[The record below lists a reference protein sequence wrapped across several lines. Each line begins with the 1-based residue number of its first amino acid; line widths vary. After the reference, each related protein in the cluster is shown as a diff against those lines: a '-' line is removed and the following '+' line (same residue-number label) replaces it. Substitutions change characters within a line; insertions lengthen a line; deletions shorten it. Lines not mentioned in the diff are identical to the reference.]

1 MNIANQ
7 FRKDY
12 CRLAYWLLLSGLL
25 LAAGC
30 QNGGALPPGRK
41 ELGALAAQSPK
52 SPKTNDQPATTDDL
66 VVYLDVSEPMKG
78 YVLSGGQSVFSQT
91 LRSLRE
97 FAATQ
102 STPVK
107 VHLRTVSKEV
117 GPPQS
122 NAALADASYSQKIYT
137 GSQSNLVGAIS
148 VFSQNLYTAPTSTP
162 VTAPSRSSSPGA
174 ALGVKA
180 IASPAPAETI
190 AAAQAPPRF
199 HVLVTDGVQYA
210 EQARASYG
218 CAAGADAF
226 CVQQKIRALLDQG
239 WAGVALGM
247 RSEYCCAFFSENDQ
261 RWVKFDTKS
270 LPPDEYRPFYLFIF
284 SPDHTALDDF
294 VISLKASLRKSI
306 NPNPPL
312 RELPLTAQYAKGT
325 PGFER
330 DADFKP
336 RDKGRLRCAK
346 LSGKPE
352 DPLFVSLQLQEE
364 SHAVTIPFEISLTV
378 HWSEHGKD
386 AGAPQELAQLLD
398 WSLQKVYPR
407 QEQSGY
413 RYPEIELNKVTADE
427 QGRFVVGASAQ
438 WQHSAGAGAWRGYRL
453 SGRFKRDAEP
463 GWIGQWSTQRDT
475 TPSAG
480 SRTLDLRSTL
490 LGLWRNPVLEKQPIT
505 EVYLRIGP
513 M

>member
-1 MNIANQ
+1 M
-7 FRKDY
+7 
-12 CRLAYWLLLSGLL
+12 

-30 QNGGALPPGRK
+30 PNGGMPPPGRK
-41 ELGALAAQSPK
+41 ELGATATMTSKLSK
-52 SPKTNDQPATTDDL
+52 LNNQPATTDDL
-66 VVYLDVSEPMKG
+66 VVYLDISEPMKG

-97 FAATQ
+97 FATTQ
-102 STPVK
+102 SAPVK

-122 NAALADASYSQKIYT
+122 NAALADASYGQKIYT

-148 VFSQNLYTAPTSTP
+148 IFNQNLYTAPTPTP
-162 VTAPSRSSSPGA
+162 VTNPLWPSPPGA
-174 ALGVKA
+174 AIGIKA
-180 IASPAPAETI
+180 IATATPAPTVSI
-190 AAAQAPPRF
+190 AVSQGPPRF

-210 EQARASYG
+210 EQSRVSDG
-218 CAAGADAF
+218 CASGADAF
-226 CVQQKIRALLDQG
+226 CVQQKIRSLLDQG
-239 WAGVALGM
+239 WAGVALGL
-247 RSEYCCAFFSENDQ
+247 RSEYCCAFFSENNQ
-261 RWVKFDTKS
+261 KWIKFDTRS
-270 LPPDEYRPFYLFIF
+270 LPPDEHRPFYLFIF
-284 SPDHTALDDF
+284 SPDHKELDDF

-312 RELPLTAQYAKGT
+312 RELPLTANYAKGV

-346 LSGKPE
+346 LNGKPE
-352 DPLFVSLQLQEE
+352 EPLFISLQLQEE
-364 SHAVTIPFEISLTV
+364 SSAVAISFELSLTV
-378 HWSEHGKD
+378 YWSEHGKD

-398 WSLQKVYPR
+398 WSLEKVYPR
-407 QEQSGY
+407 LEQPGY
-413 RYPEIELNKVTADE
+413 RYPEIELNKFMADE
-427 QGRFVVGASAQ
+427 HGRFVIEATAQ
-438 WQHSAGAGAWRGYRL
+438 WPRSAGAATWRGYRL

-463 GWIGQWSTQRDT
+463 SWINQWSIPRDT
-475 TPSAG
+475 TPAAG

-490 LGLWRNPVLEKQPIT
+490 IGLWRNPILEKQPIA
-505 EVYLRIGP
+505 EAYLRIGP